1 MKTNASGCMM
11 FAAALSLAA
20 GATQAQPFY
29 EFEIVARDGDTIGG
43 RSVDFLSG
51 AALINDNG
59 EVAFSGGS
67 GSGSDGVLAVW
78 STTDLLLVEGQ
89 DLGGGVTVPEFTLAT
104 FAFNDAGEA
113 AVTGFFDQDEGIYTS
128 TGTVITPGSTIGG
141 VTISGNFDGNVALA
155 DDGTAF
161 FIADVET
168 APGVFTTTVFSSTAV
183 LAQEGD
189 TIGGVTLT
197 DIGSRGVS
205 GSFGIDD
212 AGNAVFF
219 NTPLGSSS
227 SPTAIVSTAGF
238 ALEEGST
245 FPSGPLAGQTID
257 EINNSSYAFAVNGQG
272 DILFDGSVGGVEGV
286 YSQDGL
292 VIADGLVGGIDGD
305 FVFGNDLNDNGTF
318 AAFFT
323 DFITIDRG

>member
-1 MKTNASGCMM
+1 MHEIRVRSCYLAVASL
-11 FAAALSLAA
+11 FALTACLGSALPAV
-20 GATQAQPFY
+20 AQPSPFFY
-29 EFEIVARDGDTIGG
+29 EFEIVAQEGDTIGG
-43 RSVDFLSG
+43 RSVDFISG
-51 AALINDNG
+51 AALINDNR

-67 GSGSDGVLAVW
+67 GNGPDGVLAVW
-78 STTDLLLVEGQ
+78 STTDLLLVQGQ

-113 AVTGFFDQDEGIYTS
+113 AVTGFSPQDEGIYTS
-128 TGTVITPGSTIGG
+128 TGTVIAPGSMIGG
-141 VTISGNFDGNVALA
+141 DTISGNFDRNVALA

-168 APGVFTTTVFSSTAV
+168 APDVFTTTVFSSTAV

-197 DIGSRGVS
+197 DIGSGGIS

-219 NTPLGSSS
+219 NNPRGSTS
-227 SPTAIVSTAGF
+227 SPTAVVSTAGF
-238 ALEEGST
+238 ALEEGSA

-257 EINNSSYAFAVNGQG
+257 EINNSTY
-272 DILFDGSVGGVEGV
+272 L
-286 YSQDGL
+286 L
-292 VIADGLVGGIDGD
+292 
-305 FVFGNDLNDNGTF
+305 
-318 AAFFT
+318 
-323 DFITIDRG
+323 